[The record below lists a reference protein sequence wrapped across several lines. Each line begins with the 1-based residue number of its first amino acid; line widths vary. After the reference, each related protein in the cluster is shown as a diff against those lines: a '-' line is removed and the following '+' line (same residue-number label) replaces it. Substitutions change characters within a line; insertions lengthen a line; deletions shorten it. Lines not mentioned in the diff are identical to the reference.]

1 MGYIHSIMAEEPHYL
16 GHRERLRQRFL
27 TEQSLFDYELLELL
41 LFQGN
46 PRRDTKPMAKKLLDV
61 FGSLERVLSAET
73 IDLEKVGLNPASI
86 TAIKI
91 IYGFHLKL
99 LQQAMYHRESLDTYD
114 RVVTYCQRRL
124 APLTVEVFHI
134 VYLDTHS
141 GVIRDVTHQKGTLN
155 HVTVYPRDIIKTA
168 LDCGAAKLILAHNHP
183 GGDPKPSFE
192 DLQLTHKIVELGR
205 QLDIVVVDHII
216 VGHSNVVSLRAL
228 GHIR

>member
-1 MGYIHSIMAEEPHYL
+1 MGYIHSIMEEEPHYL

-27 TEQSLFDYELLELL
+27 TEQSLVDYELLELL

-46 PRRDTKPMAKKLLDV
+46 PRRDTKPMAKKLLDI

-73 IDLEKVGLNPASI
+73 IELEKAGLNPSSI

-91 IYGFHLKL
+91 IFGFHLRL
-99 LQQAMYHRESLDTYD
+99 LQQAMYKRDALDTYD
-114 RVVTYCQRRL
+114 RVVDYCRRRL
-124 APLTVEVFHI
+124 APLNVEVFHI
-134 VYLDTHS
+134 VYMDTHS
-141 GVIRDVTHQKGTLN
+141 GVIRDITMQTGTIN
-155 HVTVYPRDIIKTA
+155 QVTVYPRDIIKTA

-216 VGHSNVVSLRAL
+216 IGHSSVVSLRAL
-228 GHIR
+228 GHIK

>member
-1 MGYIHSIMAEEPHYL
+1 MGYIHSIMEEEPHYL

-27 TEQSLFDYELLELL
+27 TEQSLVDYELLELL

-46 PRRDTKPMAKKLLDV
+46 PRRDTKPMAKKLLDI
-61 FGSLERVLSAET
+61 FGSLERVLTAET
-73 IDLEKVGLNPASI
+73 IELEKAGLNPSSI

-91 IYGFHLKL
+91 ICGFHLRL
-99 LQQAMYHRESLDTYD
+99 LQQAMYQRDALDTYD
-114 RVVTYCQRRL
+114 RVVDYCRRRL
-124 APLTVEVFHI
+124 APLNVEVFHI
-134 VYLDTHS
+134 VYMDTHF
-141 GVIRDVTHQKGTLN
+141 GVIRDITMQTGTIN
-155 HVTVYPRDIIKTA
+155 QVTVYPRDIIKTA

-216 VGHSNVVSLRAL
+216 IGHSSVVSLRAL
-228 GHIR
+228 GHIK